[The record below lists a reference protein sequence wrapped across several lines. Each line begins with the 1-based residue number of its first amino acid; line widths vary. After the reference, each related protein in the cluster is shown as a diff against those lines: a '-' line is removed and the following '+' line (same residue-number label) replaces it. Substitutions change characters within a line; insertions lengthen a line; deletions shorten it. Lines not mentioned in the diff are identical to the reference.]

1 MLTEDG
7 RSRRL
12 LIESKN
18 MLSGCQQGLFHN
30 ELLTGMKAKAWAN
43 RMSLE
48 GRADQVSGRPGAA
61 LSEQWKGAPRGKV
74 REGQIRDESQVP

>member
-12 LIESKN
+12 LIDNKN
-18 MLSGCQQGLFHN
+18 MLSGCQQGLFYN
-30 ELLTGMKAKAWAN
+30 ELLTGMKAKALSN

-48 GRADQVSGRPGAA
+48 GRADLVWG
-61 LSEQWKGAPRGKV
+61 
-74 REGQIRDESQVP
+74 GQELL

>member
-1 MLTEDG
+1 MEEV
-7 RSRRL
+7 
-12 LIESKN
+12 INNKN
-18 MLSGCQQGLFHN
+18 MLSGCQQGQFHN

-61 LSEQWKGAPRGKV
+61 LSEQWQPHLL
-74 REGQIRDESQVP
+74 REGSPQRQSEGRAD

>member
-12 LIESKN
+12 LIDNKN
-18 MLSGCQQGLFHN
+18 MLSGCQQGLLHN
-30 ELLTGMKAKAWAN
+30 KQLTGMKAKSWAN

-48 GRADQVSGRPGAA
+48 GRADQVWG
-61 LSEQWKGAPRGKV
+61 GK
-74 REGQIRDESQVP
+74 ELL

>member
-7 RSRRL
+7 RRSHRL
-12 LIESKN
+12 LIDNKN

-43 RMSLE
+43 RMSLK
-48 GRADQVSGRPGAA
+48 GRADQVSG
-61 LSEQWKGAPRGKV
+61 
-74 REGQIRDESQVP
+74 GQELL